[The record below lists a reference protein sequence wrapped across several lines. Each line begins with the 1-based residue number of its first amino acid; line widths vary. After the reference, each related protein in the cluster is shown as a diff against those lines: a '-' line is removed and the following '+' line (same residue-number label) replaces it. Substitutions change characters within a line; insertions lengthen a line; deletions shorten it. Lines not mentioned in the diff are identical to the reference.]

1 MTKKNIRFI
10 CVFLCLN
17 LFFVMFVFLTREN
30 SQGHMPSIS
39 FDQELVTMSVGDEED
54 VLLKG
59 VKANDAEDG
68 DISDDIFIYDIS
80 SFDENMTRTVT
91 YAVFDSDSQ
100 MATASRQV
108 RYEDYSAPRFSS
120 SQSLMNLS
128 LTSDE
133 NTSYMSANSC
143 VDGNITNKISLSK
156 VEEDN
161 HIIYRYSVTDSTGT
175 SSTLEI
181 RDEISMKN
189 IYNNSIDIELS
200 DYILYVE
207 KGFDLDPED
216 CIMNVNTSLGEQN
229 ELIPYVDIETNYDAD
244 KIGTYEVKYTLNR
257 SNGDYGVSKMFVVVE
272 DNHE

>member
-1 MTKKNIRFI
+1 MAKKNIRFI

-39 FDQELVTMSVGDEED
+39 FNQEFVTMSVEDKED

-59 VKANDAEDG
+59 IKASDEEDG

-181 RDEISMKN
+181 RDEISLKDV
-189 IYNNSIDIELS
+189 YNNSIDIELS

-216 CIMNVNTSLGEQN
+216 YIVNVNTSLGEQN